1 MEKANLGRGDV
12 HGPRNDSHS
21 FRCSLS
27 CFRFSLAARALWERL
42 GLPDALFDGEEPF
55 FLRLGMWQE
64 IDPRGAGTRQRPGAS
79 PRDRC
84 WQTHRATTQIG
95 RRCSKSHVP
104 MFAPRFVRH
113 AMSCITNTD
122 VTTFCTTHSRLT
134 TLADKQRRHRA
145 GRCSAIEDTP
155 GPAQSPANG
164 AHGPF
169 RRRSK
174 GRHAAARRSWRG
186 RAACCAGSAS

>member
-79 PRDRC
+79 PRDVGKHTER
-84 WQTHRATTQIG
+84 RQIG
-95 RRCSKSHVP
+95 RRRSKSHVLYP
-104 MFAPRFVRH
+104 
-113 AMSCITNTD
+113 C
-122 VTTFCTTHSRLT
+122 LL
-134 TLADKQRRHRA
+134 LALL
-145 GRCSAIEDTP
+145 DT
-155 GPAQSPANG
+155 
-164 AHGPF
+164 
-169 RRRSK
+169 R
-174 GRHAAARRSWRG
+174 
-186 RAACCAGSAS
+186 

>member
-79 PRDRC
+79 PRDVGKHTER
-84 WQTHRATTQIG
+84 QHRLVVDAPN
-95 RRCSKSHVP
+95 RMYP

-122 VTTFCTTHSRLT
+122 VTTFCTTHTRLT

>member
-1 MEKANLGRGDV
+1 MGVATCMAPATIPIVSDAASPASGSPSQRVRSGNAWGYQMPSLTAK
-12 HGPRNDSHS
+12 
-21 FRCSLS
+21 SLS
-27 CFRFSLAARALWERL
+27 SCALACGRRS
-42 GLPDALFDGEEPF
+42 
-55 FLRLGMWQE
+55 
-64 IDPRGAGTRQRPGAS
+64 TPGAQAHA
-79 PRDRC
+79 RD
-84 WQTHRATTQIG
+84 QAPLLAMLANTQSDDTDWSSMLQIA
-95 RRCSKSHVP
+95 CPVP
-104 MFAPRFVRH
+104 MFAPAFVRH
-113 AMSCITNTD
+113 AMSCITNSNTD
-122 VTTFCTTHSRLT
+122 VTTFCTTHTRLT